1 MFESLH
7 NTQVARGESIW
18 GQFADEGD
26 WEFAQWILKSGT
38 THTSTDELLDLKK
51 VSKKIIFEY
60 RTHQIVADST
70 RRMYLIP

>member
-1 MFESLH
+1 MFESLC
-7 NTQVARGESIW
+7 NAQVARGESIW

-70 RRMYLIP
+70 QRMYLIP